1 MDIIT
6 CSKLTIESVNFEQ
19 VIIVNFD
26 QVSANWVWRKNI
38 NVLQIKNTLPK
49 QNTSRT
55 QIQLIN
61 LIAILII
68 STKYQQIFVKL

>member
-55 QIQLIN
+55 QMQLIN

-68 STKYQQIFVKL
+68 STKYKQIFVKP